1 MHYFFYILIILLA
14 QPLFSDASECVPIEN
29 NIERLECYDN
39 FYQSN
44 FNQDNL
50 DQTPSATENLITTK
64 EKALIIKEEELNK
77 KEIEL
82 AQEQAKLT
90 LKERELDSAQERR
103 WFGFTKRV
111 KEPDEEEITISSK
124 IDTVATKLNY
134 QLLIILEND
143 QHWVSVE
150 KFRRHKLKDG
160 YDVEITKGFLSG
172 FALRVP
178 GKKIKI
184 RVSRIK

>member
-1 MHYFFYILIILLA
+1 MHYFFYILITLSA
-14 QPLFSDASECVPIEN
+14 QSLFSDASLCVSIEN
-29 NIERLECYDN
+29 DIERLECYDN
-39 FYQSN
+39 FYQ
-44 FNQDNL
+44 DNL
-50 DQTPSATENLITTK
+50 SHNSSIDSLIEIK
-64 EKALIIKEEELNK
+64 EKALIVKEEELNK
-77 KEIEL
+77 KEIQL
-82 AQEQAKLT
+82 AEEQSKLA
-90 LKERELDSAQERR
+90 LKEKELDSAQERR
-103 WFGFTKRV
+103 WFGFTKRI

-124 IDTVATKLNY
+124 IETVATKLNY

>member
-1 MHYFFYILIILLA
+1 MHYFLYILIILSA

-29 NIERLECYDN
+29 DIERLECYDN

-82 AQEQAKLT
+82 AQEQSKLAP
-90 LKERELDSAQERR
+90 KERELDSAQERR

-124 IDTVATKLNY
+124 INTVATKLNY

-160 YDVEITKGFLSG
+160 YDVEITRGFLSG

>member
-1 MHYFFYILIILLA
+1 MHYFCYILIILLA

-29 NIERLECYDN
+29 DIERLECYDN
-39 FYQSN
+39 FYQ
-44 FNQDNL
+44 DNIN
-50 DQTPSATENLITTK
+50 QTPSVTENLITTK
-64 EKALIIKEEELNK
+64 EKALLIKEEELNK

-82 AQEQAKLT
+82 AEEQSKLA
-90 LKERELDSAQERR
+90 LKEKELDSAQERR
-103 WFGFTKRV
+103 WFGFTKRI